1 MPCFVT
7 ATGGSVKS
15 ERMLDREFVLR
26 FVSFCYLDLDKYIG
40 NIDEFLNLG
49 MKYLNKISKEEEDI
63 IKMEFENVMVHMH
76 QLMGKHA
83 FRKICFDDRRRPV
96 NKVIFESWCYIVK
109 KLSNED
115 IQNLR
120 SYKQFFCF
128 ARLLKE
134 IVLVRTGELF

>member
-1 MPCFVT
+1 M
-7 ATGGSVKS
+7 
-15 ERMLDREFVLR
+15 
-26 FVSFCYLDLDKYIG
+26 DLDKYIG